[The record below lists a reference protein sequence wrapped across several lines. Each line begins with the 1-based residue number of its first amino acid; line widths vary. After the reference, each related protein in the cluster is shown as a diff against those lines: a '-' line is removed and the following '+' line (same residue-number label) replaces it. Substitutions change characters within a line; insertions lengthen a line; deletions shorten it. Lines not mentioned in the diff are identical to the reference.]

1 MTQTILVVD
10 DEVDL
15 RKKVSESL
23 EKESY
28 KTVQVGSGTEA
39 IRCLNEEGI
48 DLILLDVGLPDCSGF
63 QLHHEIRSLSEA
75 PVIFMTARDAEADK
89 VAGLEQGADDY
100 LVKPMSMRE
109 MVARVRSVLRRFY
122 GQTYR
127 LNPGGMPSLSD
138 QGGRPQSSQDPPWIF
153 DQEKQQLT
161 YFGVPIPLTKSEYLI
176 FEMLYES
183 IGKVVRRDRLLSCL
197 GDHTTA
203 PFERAVDRHIN
214 SIRAKLNVVNDEMEI
229 IETVRGFGFSLKR
242 WPE

>member
-15 RKKVSESL
+15 CRKVSECL

-28 KTVQVGSGTEA
+28 RTVQVGSGTEA
-39 IRCLNEEGI
+39 IRCLNEVGI

-63 QLHHEIRSLSEA
+63 QLHHEIRSLSDA
-75 PVIFMTARDAEADK
+75 PVIFMTARDSEADK

-122 GQTYR
+122 GHAYR
-127 LNPGGMPSLSD
+127 LNPGGVPILLEPEADDS
-138 QGGRPQSSQDPPWIF
+138 SSQDSPWIF
-153 DQEKQQLT
+153 DQETQQLT
-161 YFGVPIPLTKSEYLI
+161 YFGTLIPLTKSEYLI

-197 GDHTTA
+197 GDHLTA

>member
-1 MTQTILVVD
+1 MMTQTILVVD

-23 EKESY
+23 ERESY
-28 KTVQVGSGTEA
+28 RTVLVGSGTEA
-39 IRCLNEEGI
+39 IRCLQEEGI

-63 QLHHEIRSLSEA
+63 QLHHEIRAVSNA

-122 GQTYR
+122 GNSYR
-127 LNPGGMPSLSD
+127 LSPGETPPLSD
-138 QGGRPQSSQDPPWIF
+138 AEGDAPTNQDPPWIF
-153 DQEKQQLT
+153 DQEKKQLT
-161 YFGVPIPLTKSEYLI
+161 YFGVLIPLTKSEYLI

-197 GDHTTA
+197 GDHVTA
-203 PFERAVDRHIN
+203 PFERAIDRHIN
-214 SIRAKLNVVNDEMEI
+214 SIRAKLNVVNDEIEV

-242 WPE
+242 